1 MVHLL
6 FTKNRPYIFS
16 NYKTGPKCLNPGLNT
31 ETREVKLTMGLGV
44 RAKVGGGQWWL
55 GGGAWGAWGGPGRPL
70 KFRKLQTN
78 IHAR

>member
-6 FTKNRPYIFS
+6 FMKNRPYIFS
-16 NYKTGPKCLNPGLNT
+16 NYKTSPKCLNPGLNT
-31 ETREVKLTMGLGV
+31 ETREVKLTMGLDV
-44 RAKVGGGQWWL
+44 RARVGGGLWDWVVAR
-55 GGGAWGAWGGPGRPL
+55 GARDSGPGRRR